1 MSDTKRFDK
10 EILSA
15 WVDGN
20 VSENDREQS
29 LQQGSESMAVWARY
43 HMIGQVM
50 REEVQ
55 HMDLDISAKV
65 SQAVAQ
71 ESAHSLGVDEQAL
84 DEQAGATESSNVIPF
99 PSRIWKQAGGF
110 AVAASVAIVALFS
123 VSNTQPNVSNNQ
135 AVSSFAT
142 TEAGDTSSTTV
153 SVLSPEVSVASNVE
167 RQELQTMHD
176 MFLKHE
182 ALARQTTGMSSL
194 PSVRVVSNQKIIP
207 VQVPVPLRT
216 QNETESSAETKA
228 QAKTQEK
235 AKQD

>member
-71 ESAHSLGVDEQAL
+71 ESAHSLGVDEQA
-84 DEQAGATESSNVIPF
+84 GATETSNVIPF

-228 QAKTQEK
+228 QEQ

>member
-29 LQQGSESMAVWARY
+29 LQQGSESMTVWARY

-71 ESAHSLGVDEQAL
+71 ESAHSLGVDEQA
-84 DEQAGATESSNVIPF
+84 GATETSNVIPF

-142 TEAGDTSSTTV
+142 TEAGDTSLTTV

-228 QAKTQEK
+228 QEQAQ
-235 AKQD
+235 QD

>member
-71 ESAHSLGVDEQAL
+71 ESAHSLGVDEQA
-84 DEQAGATESSNVIPF
+84 GATETSNVIPF

-216 QNETESSAETKA
+216 QNEADSSAETKA
-228 QAKTQEK
+228 QEQ

>member
-71 ESAHSLGVDEQAL
+71 ESAHSLGVDEQA
-84 DEQAGATESSNVIPF
+84 GATETSNVIPF

-142 TEAGDTSSTTV
+142 TEAGDTSLTTV

-216 QNETESSAETKA
+216 QNEADSSAETKA
-228 QAKTQEK
+228 QEQ

>member
-71 ESAHSLGVDEQAL
+71 ESAHSLGVDEQA
-84 DEQAGATESSNVIPF
+84 GATETSNVIPF

-228 QAKTQEK
+228 QEQAQ
-235 AKQD
+235 QD

>member
-15 WVDGN
+15 WVDGD

-71 ESAHSLGVDEQAL
+71 ESAHSLGVDEQA
-84 DEQAGATESSNVIPF
+84 GATETSNVIPF

-228 QAKTQEK
+228 QEQ

>member
-29 LQQGSESMAVWARY
+29 LQQGSESMTVWARY

-71 ESAHSLGVDEQAL
+71 ESAHSLGVDK
-84 DEQAGATESSNVIPF
+84 QAGATETSNVIPF

-228 QAKTQEK
+228 QEQ

>member
-29 LQQGSESMAVWARY
+29 LQQGSESMTVWARY

-71 ESAHSLGVDEQAL
+71 ESAHSLGVDEQA
-84 DEQAGATESSNVIPF
+84 GATETSNVIPF

-228 QAKTQEK
+228 QEQ